1 MAEWDVRRVQ
11 PSDAQAWERMRQA
24 LWPAEADEHAR
35 EIAEF
40 FGGAY
45 KLLNQVLIAV
55 GESGAPIGFA
65 ELSIRSHVD
74 GCESLGVG
82 YLEGWFVDEAY
93 RGRGVGA
100 ALMRAAEDWAR
111 AQGCTEFGSDTWLD
125 NSASEAAHKA
135 LGFEEVDR
143 VITFRKTL
151 GAP

>member
-11 PSDAQAWERMRQA
+11 PSDAEAWERMRQE

-35 EIAEF
+35 EISQF

-45 KLLNQVLIAV
+45 KLLNEVLIAV
-55 GESGAPIGFA
+55 DESGSPVGFA

-82 YLEGWFVDEAY
+82 YLAGWFVDEAY

-100 ALMRAAEDWAR
+100 ALM
-111 AQGCTEFGSDTWLD
+111 
-125 NSASEAAHKA
+125 
-135 LGFEEVDR
+135 
-143 VITFRKTL
+143 
-151 GAP
+151 